1 MTGVSYW
8 SNNKDHDLPME
19 RRATRKRKPTATSR
33 LTEQQV
39 DTLLDK
45 RRRDTGVKE
54 LRRAIDDEQLLLHYQ
69 PKVNSRDGRIVGV
82 EALIRW
88 NHPTRGTI
96 APGQFIP
103 LLEESGLIVE
113 VGSWVL
119 RQAAADFLCWTKSRL
134 APLRIAVNVSPN
146 QLKHKNFI
154 TELETA
160 LRVDKLG
167 QAGIDI
173 EITEGVL
180 VDDLEDC
187 IRKLTAVREL
197 GVRVAIDDFGTGY
210 SSLRYL
216 ARLPIDTL
224 KIDRSFVSM
233 VTESPNDLAIVSAII
248 VLAHGLN
255 LDVVAEGVETD
266 EQRKFLR
273 LLRCDQ
279 MQGFLFS
286 RPVPKDT
293 IEQMLRSGA
302 NTTAQAHVA
311 ADSSSTRTVSEPEF
325 RKRREAAQKTWGS
338 K

>member
-1 MTGVSYW
+1 M
-8 SNNKDHDLPME
+8 
-19 RRATRKRKPTATSR
+19 
-33 LTEQQV
+33 
-39 DTLLDK
+39 
-45 RRRDTGVKE
+45 
-54 LRRAIDDEQLLLHYQ
+54 
-69 PKVNSRDGRIVGV
+69 
-82 EALIRW
+82 
-88 NHPTRGTI
+88 
-96 APGQFIP
+96 
-103 LLEESGLIVE
+103 
-113 VGSWVL
+113 
-119 RQAAADFLCWTKSRL
+119 
-134 APLRIAVNVSPN
+134 NVSPN
-146 QLKHKNFI
+146 QLRDKNFI

-187 IRKLTAVREL
+187 ISKLAAVREL

-255 LDVVAEGVETD
+255 LDVVAEGVETE

-286 RPVPKDT
+286 RPVPKDM
-293 IEQMLRSGA
+293 IEQYAQIRCEHDCPGA
-302 NTTAQAHVA
+302 C
-311 ADSSSTRTVSEPEF
+311 
-325 RKRREAAQKTWGS
+325 RRRFFQYS
-338 K
+338 NRF

>member
-1 MTGVSYW
+1 
-8 SNNKDHDLPME
+8 ME
-19 RRATRKRKPTATSR
+19 RKASR
-33 LTEQQV
+33 DAKAAAGTQLTEPQV
-39 DTLLDK
+39 DALLDQ
-45 RRRDTGVKE
+45 RQRDKGIRE

-88 NHPTRGTI
+88 NHPKRGTI
-96 APGQFIP
+96 APGEFIP
-103 LLEESGLIVE
+103 LLEESGMILE

-119 RQAAADFLCWTKSRL
+119 RQAAADFLSWTELGL

-146 QLKHKNFI
+146 QLKHKDFM
-154 TELETA
+154 TDLEHA

-167 QAGIDI
+167 HAGIDI

-180 VDDLEDC
+180 MEDLEDC

-197 GVRVAIDDFGTGY
+197 GVRVAIDDFGTGF

-224 KIDRSFVSM
+224 KIDQSFVAM

-255 LDVVAEGVETD
+255 LDVVAEGVETA

-273 LLRCDQ
+273 LLRCDE

-286 RPVPKDT
+286 RPVPKDA

-311 ADSSSTRTVSEPEF
+311 SDSSSSRTISEPEF
-325 RKRREAAQKTWGS
+325 RKRREAAQKTWS
-338 K
+338 PT

>member
-1 MTGVSYW
+1 
-8 SNNKDHDLPME
+8 ME
-19 RRATRKRKPTATSR
+19 RKATRKAKPTATS
-33 LTEQQV
+33 LSPSQV
-39 DTLLDK
+39 DTLLDSRQREK
-45 RRRDTGVKE
+45 GIKE
-54 LRRAIDDEQLLLHYQ
+54 LRRAIDDQQLVLHYQ

-113 VGSWVL
+113 VGSFVL
-119 RQAAADFLCWTKSRL
+119 RQAAKDFLSWTTLGL

-146 QLKHKNFI
+146 QLKHKSFI
-154 TELETA
+154 SELEKA
-160 LRVDKLG
+160 LRVDQLG

-180 VDDLEDC
+180 VDDIEDC
-187 IRKLTAVREL
+187 IRKLAAVREL

-224 KIDRSFVSM
+224 KIDQSFVSM

-286 RPVPKDT
+286 RPVPKND

-311 ADSSSTRTVSEPEF
+311 SDSSSTRTVSEPEF
-325 RKRREAAQKTWGS
+325 RKRREAAQKTWIR

>member
-1 MTGVSYW
+1 MTRVSEW
-8 SNNKDHDLPME
+8 SINRDHALLME
-19 RRATRKRKPTATSR
+19 RRAIRSRKSNDAAQ

-39 DTLLDK
+39 DILLDK
-45 RRRDTGVKE
+45 RQRDKGVKE

-88 NHPTRGTI
+88 NHPTQGVI

-119 RQAAADFLCWTKSRL
+119 KQAAADFLSWTKLGL

-146 QLKHKNFI
+146 QLKDKNFI
-154 TELETA
+154 NELQKA

-180 VDDLEDC
+180 LEDLEDC
-187 IRKLTAVREL
+187 VKKLTAVREL

-210 SSLRYL
+210 PLLRYL

-233 VTESPNDLAIVSAII
+233 VTENPNDLAIVSAII
-248 VLAHGLN
+248 VLAHGLD
-255 LDVVAEGVETD
+255 LDVVAEGVETE

-286 RPVPKDT
+286 RPVPKDM
-293 IEQMLRSGA
+293 IENMLRSGA

-325 RKRREAAQKTWGS
+325 RKRREAAQKTWSG

>member
-1 MTGVSYW
+1 MCV
-8 SNNKDHDLPME
+8 H
-19 RRATRKRKPTATSR
+19 
-33 LTEQQV
+33 
-39 DTLLDK
+39 
-45 RRRDTGVKE
+45 
-54 LRRAIDDEQLLLHYQ
+54 HY

-113 VGSWVL
+113 VGTWVL
-119 RQAAADFLCWTKSRL
+119 QQAAKDFLSWTKLGL

-146 QLKHKNFI
+146 QLKHEKFI
-154 TELETA
+154 GELERA
-160 LRVDKLG
+160 LRVDQLG

-180 VDDLEDC
+180 LEDLEHC
-187 IRKLTAVREL
+187 IRKLTAIREL

-216 ARLPIDTL
+216 SRLPIDTL
-224 KIDRSFVSM
+224 KIDQSFVSM

-255 LDVVAEGVETD
+255 LDVVAQGVETD
-266 EQRKFLR
+266 EQLKFLR

-279 MQGFLFS
+279 MHGFLFS
-286 RPVPKDT
+286 KPVPKDI

-311 ADSSSTRTVSEPEF
+311 SDSSSTRTVSEPEF
-325 RKRREAAQKTWGS
+325 SKRREAAQKAW
-338 K
+338 KR

>member
-1 MTGVSYW
+1 M
-8 SNNKDHDLPME
+8 
-19 RRATRKRKPTATSR
+19 ARKPPCNSKPSVEAPLTA
-33 LTEQQV
+33 LQV
-39 DTLLDK
+39 DALFDK
-45 RRRDTGVKE
+45 RPRDKGLNE
-54 LRRAIDDEQLLLHYQ
+54 LRRAVDDEQFRLHYQ
-69 PKVNSRDGRIVGV
+69 PKINSRDGRIVGV

-88 NHPTRGTI
+88 NHPKCGTVSP
-96 APGQFIP
+96 AQFIP
-103 LLEESGLIVE
+103 LLEESGLILE

-119 RQAAADFLCWTKSRL
+119 RQAAADFLSWTELGL
-134 APLRIAVNVSPN
+134 APLRIAVNVSPC
-146 QLKHKNFI
+146 QLKDRNFMND
-154 TELETA
+154 LEKA
-160 LRVDKLG
+160 LRVGRLG

-180 VDDLEDC
+180 MDDLEGS
-187 IRKLTAVREL
+187 IRKLSAVREL

-233 VTESPNDLAIVSAII
+233 VTENPNDLAIVSAII

-255 LDVVAEGVETD
+255 LDVVAEGVETE

-279 MQGFLFS
+279 MQGYLFS
-286 RPVPKDT
+286 RPVPKDAV
-293 IEQMLRSGA
+293 EEMLRSGA

-311 ADSSSTRTVSEPEF
+311 ADSSSSRTVSEPEF
-325 RKRREAAQKTWGS
+325 RERREAAQQTWNQR
-338 K
+338 